1 MTFTEYATSKNLQ
14 LHRDDIKFI
23 KAQVAG
29 LNPAI
34 RKQIL
39 TQYVDI
45 WIEAMETEP
54 IAHKRQNKGRR
65 AANNYLRLSTHQK
78 N

>member
-23 KAQVAG
+23 KVQVAG
-29 LNPAI
+29 LNPAT

-39 TQYVDI
+39 IQYVDI
-45 WIEAMETEP
+45 WIEAMEAEP
-54 IAHKRQNKGRR
+54 ISHKRQNLGRK
-65 AANNYLRLSTHQK
+65 AANSYLRLSTH
-78 N
+78 